1 MAENR
6 QPIELDKPIA
16 SVGKTASI
24 PRWVQ
29 MLIFVFVIGLLAFF
43 AIGLRAR
50 GEPQPSSGIAP
61 DFKITSMDG
70 QTKYTLSDLKGKV
83 VVINFWASWC
93 QPCRDEAV
101 FLQNTWMAYKD
112 RGVVFIGVDYVDT
125 ETAAQAYLKQ
135 YGITYFNGTDLAS
148 EISQK
153 YRIKG
158 VPETYFVGKDG
169 NIHGNSLGPI
179 APDSSYMT
187 ELQFKAKLEELLA
200 Q

>member
-1 MAENR
+1 M
-6 QPIELDKPIA
+6 
-16 SVGKTASI
+16 

-29 MLIFVFVIGLLAFF
+29 TLIFLLVIGLLAFF

-50 GEPQPSSGIAP
+50 GEAQPSSGPAP

-70 QTKYTLSDLKGKV
+70 QSTLKLADLKGKV

-101 FLQNTWMAYKD
+101 FLQKMWMMYKD

-125 ETAAQAYLKQ
+125 ESAAREYIKQ
-135 YGITYFNGTDLAS
+135 YNITYFSGTDLGS

-169 NIHGNSLGPI
+169 NLYGNSLGPI
-179 APDSSYMT
+179 TPDSYYMT
-187 ELQFKAKLEELLA
+187 EVGFRAKLEELLA
-200 Q
+200 KQ

>member
-1 MAENR
+1 M
-6 QPIELDKPIA
+6 
-16 SVGKTASI
+16 

-29 MLIFVFVIGLLAFF
+29 TLIFLLVIGLLAFF

-50 GEPQPSSGIAP
+50 GEPQPSSGVAP

-70 QTKYTLSDLKGKV
+70 DAKYTLSELKGKV
-83 VVINFWASWC
+83 IVINFWASWC

-101 FLQNTWMAYKD
+101 FLQKTWLAYKD
-112 RGVVFIGVDYVDT
+112 RGVIFMGVDYVDT
-125 ETAAQAYLKQ
+125 DSAAREYIKQ

-158 VPETYFVGKDG
+158 VPETYFIGKDG
-169 NIHGNSLGPI
+169 NLYGNSLGPI

-187 ELQFKAKLEELLA
+187 ETQFKAKLEELLA
-200 Q
+200 K